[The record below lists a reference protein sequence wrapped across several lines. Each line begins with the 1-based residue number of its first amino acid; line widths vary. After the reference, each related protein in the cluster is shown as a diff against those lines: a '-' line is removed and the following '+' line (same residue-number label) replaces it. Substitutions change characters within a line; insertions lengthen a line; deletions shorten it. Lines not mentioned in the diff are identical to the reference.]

1 MDAVKRRRSDEITAN
16 HSGPKIGYPLP
27 LVKKRMYVQSKMSGQ
42 TTILTFAVAIFVGSA
57 LKDFFNTLT
66 RDLVAPFIAAL
77 LPGAQQT
84 LEKITIQ
91 LGPIKINIGEVI
103 SATLTLAI
111 ALLVV
116 SYTLPYLREY
126 SPVRGGSK

>member
-1 MDAVKRRRSDEITAN
+1 
-16 HSGPKIGYPLP
+16 
-27 LVKKRMYVQSKMSGQ
+27 MYVQNKMSSQ
-42 TTILTFAVAIFVGSA
+42 STILTFAVAIFVGGA

-66 RDLVAPFIAAL
+66 RDLVAPVIAGL
-77 LPGAQQT
+77 LPGAQQS

-91 LGPIKINIGEVI
+91 LGPIKFNIGEVI

>member
-1 MDAVKRRRSDEITAN
+1 MLKN
-16 HSGPKIGYPLP
+16 
-27 LVKKRMYVQSKMSGQ
+27 KMAGQ

-66 RDLVAPFIAAL
+66 RDLVAPFIGAL

-126 SPVRGGSK
+126 SPVRGGGK